1 MAILHHGILGGF
13 SGKVG
18 NIIGYRYK
26 NQYCIRQM
34 PRKSIKPPGNKQL
47 SQREKFKLSI
57 ALISPLRDQLKQLP
71 EKGKKRISAFNCCL
85 SKVLKEAVEGTYPD
99 YSFNYAALQLSS
111 GRLSVGHCHTV
122 YEDQNNLIFSWC
134 PDSPD
139 FYLERKL
146 VMLAYNPLRKEW
158 ASDTLELRLDDS
170 MGILSLPCSFIGQK
184 VETYMYFISTNGK
197 AVSDSMY
204 LGTVDLPD
212 TSFTTP
218 FINLN

>member
-34 PRKSIKPPGNKQL
+34 PRKSIKPPGNRQIA
-47 SQREKFKLSI
+47 QREKFKHSM
-57 ALISPLRDQLKQLP
+57 ALVSPLRDQLSQLP
-71 EKGKKRISAFNCCL
+71 EKGKRRISAFNCCL
-85 SKVLKEAVEGTYPD
+85 SKVLTEVIKGTYPE

-111 GRLSVGHCHTV
+111 GRLSVGHCHSV
-122 YEDQNNLIFSWC
+122 YAIENDLIFRWC

-158 ASDTLELRLDDS
+158 ASDTLELRSDDS
-170 MGILSLPCSFIGQK
+170 MGILSLPCSFTGEH
-184 VETYMYFISTNGK
+184 VEAYMYFINGDGK
-197 AVSDSMY
+197 AVSDSKY
-204 LGTVDLPD
+204 LGSVNLPD
-212 TSFTTP
+212 TP
-218 FINLN
+218 FSETLINLN

>member
-34 PRKSIKPPGNKQL
+34 PRKSIKPPGNRQIA
-47 SQREKFKLSI
+47 QREKFKLSM
-57 ALISPLRDQLKQLP
+57 ALISPLRDQLRQLP
-71 EKGKKRISAFNCCL
+71 EKGKKRISAFNYCL
-85 SKVLKEAVEGTYPD
+85 SKVLKEVIKGAYPE

-158 ASDTLELRLDDS
+158 ASDTLELRSDDS
-170 MGILSLPCSFIGQK
+170 MGILSLPCSFIGEH
-184 VETYMYFISTNGK
+184 VEAYMYFINGDGK
-197 AVSDSMY
+197 AVSDSKY
-204 LGTVDLPD
+204 LGSVNLPD
-212 TSFTTP
+212 ASFSETL
-218 FINLN
+218 INLN